1 MKNKAGLFGIYLP
14 FFVLIALATVV
25 IRTVALFL
33 HFNAETG
40 YYSYKILISVSDY
53 IVIGASIFFLT
64 YIFTARRDITLI
76 PNFTSAATYIPT
88 GIVSAALLFM
98 PFALIKRAA
107 SILDFIDVLRD
118 SMYQSDLAQIPA
130 QRLLFIVV
138 IITALFSVASLV
150 HFALT
155 ALVESHSNSKR
166 ANFGLCTVVF
176 LSLYAMYLYFS
187 TELPINSPN
196 KALDQMA
203 YLFAAVFFLYETR
216 LSFGREKWRP
226 YIAFGFIA
234 AAISAYTSIPSL
246 IYYTVRG
253 EVTQNSIY
261 ELMLTFA
268 LFIFIT
274 SRILLTGK
282 LTENKS
288 SQTVI
293 ALAMASDARS
303 EEINP
308 APKGAEI
315 IEITGEPIE
324 EESEENNVDEN
335 QITIEELQAIPDE
348 PRKEDIET
356 EEINEP
362 EEKES

>member
-14 FFVLIALATVV
+14 IFVLMTLATVT
-25 IRTVALFL
+25 IRTIALFL
-33 HFNAETG
+33 HFDVDTG
-40 YYSYKILISVSDY
+40 YYSYKILIAVSDY
-53 IVIGASIFFLT
+53 IVIGTSLFFLT
-64 YIFTARRDITLI
+64 YIFTARRDIALI
-76 PNFTSAATYIPT
+76 PDFTSAATYIPT

-98 PFALIKRAA
+98 PFALVKRAGG
-107 SILDFIDVLRD
+107 ILDFIDELK
-118 SMYQSDLAQIPA
+118 SSPYESSLSQIPA
-130 QRLLFIVV
+130 QRLLFAVV
-138 IITALFSVASLV
+138 IVTALFSVASLV

-155 ALVESHSNSKR
+155 ALIESHSNSKR
-166 ANFGLCTVVF
+166 ANFGLCTVAF

-234 AAISAYTSIPSL
+234 SLISAYSSIPSL
-246 IYYTVRG
+246 IYYVIEG

-261 ELMLTFA
+261 ELILTFA

-274 SRILLTGK
+274 SRLLLTGR
-282 LTENKS
+282 LIENKS
-288 SQTVI
+288 SETVI
-293 ALAMASDARS
+293 ALSAASDLRT

-308 APKGAEI
+308 TPKSEEVV
-315 IEITGEPIE
+315 EITGEPIE
-324 EESEENNVDEN
+324 EDTDDGIDEN
-335 QITIEELQAIPDE
+335 QITIEELQAMPEE
-348 PRKEDIET
+348 PRQEENT
-356 EEINEP
+356 EADGG
-362 EEKES
+362 EEEEV